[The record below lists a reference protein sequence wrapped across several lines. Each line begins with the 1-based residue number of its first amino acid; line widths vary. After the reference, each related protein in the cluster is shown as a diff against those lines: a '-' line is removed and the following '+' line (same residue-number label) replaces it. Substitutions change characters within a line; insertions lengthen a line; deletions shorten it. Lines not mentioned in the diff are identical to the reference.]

1 LLAILILPDDDPI
14 TKPQESDSMDLKL
27 TGRSVMITGASKGIG
42 LGIGK
47 WFASEG
53 VNLCL
58 VARSGDL
65 LAKEAEAIRKSAQV
79 NVQTLAADL
88 SDPAARRKV
97 FETFPDV
104 DIVVN
109 NAGAIPGGTIEDVDE
124 KAWRA
129 GWDLKVYA
137 HVDFTRLY
145 LAKMK
150 ARQRGVI
157 INIIGAG
164 GEKLTYGYIA
174 GSAGNAALMAFTR
187 AIGGTSPDF
196 GVRVVG
202 VNPGPVATERVEYLA
217 RQRAAKAGDESRW
230 QDSFKNMPF
239 GRPATVDEIAAA
251 VVFLASDLSS
261 YTSGTIVSIDGGLV
275 HKGALA

>member
-1 LLAILILPDDDPI
+1 
-14 TKPQESDSMDLKL
+14 MDLKL

-124 KAWRA
+124 TAWRA

-137 HVDFTRLY
+137 HVDFTRMY

-230 QDSFKNMPF
+230 RDGFKNMPF
-239 GRPATVDEIAAA
+239 GRPATVDEIAAS

-261 YTSGTIVSIDGGLV
+261 YTSGTIVSIDGGMV
-275 HKGALA
+275 HRGSLS

>member
-1 LLAILILPDDDPI
+1 
-14 TKPQESDSMDLKL
+14 MDLKL
-27 TGRSVMITGASKGIG
+27 SGRSVMITGASKGIG

-137 HVDFTRLY
+137 HVDFTRMY

-174 GSAGNAALMAFTR
+174 GSAGNASLMAFTR

-230 QDSFKNMPF
+230 RDTFKSMPF
-239 GRPATVDEIAAA
+239 GRPATVDEIAAS

-275 HKGALA
+275 HKGSLS

>member
-1 LLAILILPDDDPI
+1 
-14 TKPQESDSMDLKL
+14 MDLKL

-58 VARSGDL
+58 VARSRDL

-109 NAGAIPGGTIEDVDE
+109 NAGAIPGGTIEEVDE

-150 ARQRGVI
+150 ARRRGVI

-164 GEKLTYGYIA
+164 GERLTYGYIA
-174 GSAGNAALMAFTR
+174 GSAGNASLMAFTR

-196 GVRVVG
+196 GVRVLG

-230 QDSFKNMPF
+230 QDSYKNMPF
-239 GRPATVDEIAAA
+239 ERPASVDEIAAS

-275 HKGALA
+275 HKGSLA